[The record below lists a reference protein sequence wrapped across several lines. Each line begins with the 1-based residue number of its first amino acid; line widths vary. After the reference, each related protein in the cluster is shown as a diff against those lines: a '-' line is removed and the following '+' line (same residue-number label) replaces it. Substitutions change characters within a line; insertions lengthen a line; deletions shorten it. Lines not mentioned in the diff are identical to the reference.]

1 MKYVLKNKDCATNEV
16 KPYLLRANEE
26 LKPYLADCVEFD
38 GKILEPILISNYQ
51 KDFLNSFGRTFWIV
65 SYLPSSVIRSLV
77 SNLDGLTHFAF
88 CTHDRDITA
97 DGEVKKLHTHLLL
110 YFDERVSSSY
120 VAFWFHTLEIKIIS
134 RTNVSNEWNYL
145 IHDSVNCRKE
155 KKFLYPADD
164 RISDNPEYWL
174 CRCSN
179 TSDNQNYVDLLDD
192 FGKLKHG
199 KIPKSEFIRRYG
211 AFAIMQIKN
220 IEHFYYLVG
229 DINKKYSCELTNED
243 DYVNEV
249 FND

>member
-1 MKYVLKNKDCATNEV
+1 MKYVLKNTDVSTNEV
-16 KPYLLRANEE
+16 KPYILRANEE

-38 GKILEPILISNYQ
+38 GKILEPIQISNYQ

-65 SYLPSSVIRSLV
+65 SYLPPSVIRSLLPD
-77 SNLDGLTHFAF
+77 LDGLTHFAF

-110 YFDERVSSSY
+110 YFEERVSSSY

-134 RTNVSNEWNYL
+134 RTNVANEWNYL
-145 IHDSVNCRKE
+145 IHDSDNCRKE

-164 RISDNPEYWL
+164 RISDCPEYWL
-174 CRCSN
+174 CRC
-179 TSDNQNYVDLLDD
+179 TGTADNQNYVDMLED

-199 KIPKSEFIRRYG
+199 KLSKNEFLRRYG

-220 IEHFYYLVG
+220 IEHFYYLCGAV
-229 DINKKYSCELTNED
+229 K
-243 DYVNEV
+243 
-249 FND
+249 

>member
-1 MKYVLKNKDCATNEV
+1 MKYVLKNNDVSTNEV

-65 SYLPSSVIRSLV
+65 SYLPVSVLRSIV
-77 SNLDGLTHFAF
+77 TELDGLTHYAF
-88 CTHDRDITA
+88 CTHDRDITK

-134 RTNVSNEWNYL
+134 RTNVVNEWNYL
-145 IHDSVNCRKE
+145 IHDSDNCRKE
-155 KKFLYPADD
+155 KKFLYSPDD
-164 RISDNPEYWL
+164 RKTDNADYWL
-174 CRCSN
+174 SRCFCA
-179 TSDNQNYVDLLDD
+179 TDNQVYVDLMAD
-192 FGKLKHG
+192 FDKFQHGKLSKTVL
-199 KIPKSEFIRRYG
+199 ISRYG
-211 AFAIMQIKN
+211 AFFIMQIKN
-220 IEHFYYLVG
+220 IEHLFYMCGSL
-229 DINKKYSCELTNED
+229 KKRYQFEPLNDD

-249 FND
+249 F